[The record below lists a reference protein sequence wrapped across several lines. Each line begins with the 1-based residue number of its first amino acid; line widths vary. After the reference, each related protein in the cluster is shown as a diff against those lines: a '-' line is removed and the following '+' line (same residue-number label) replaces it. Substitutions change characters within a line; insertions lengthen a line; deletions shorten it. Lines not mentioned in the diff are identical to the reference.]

1 MCQCVIQN
9 VQSLRSY
16 VISFGGVKLVVGH
29 PVYQVLTESQKCIL
43 GVEIGAHFRLLGL
56 EAVVRATAIAYCFL
70 KKLTY
75 ILKIAPFLWAV
86 HALQV
91 NNFTKKLLKR
101 IQKRTSF

>member
-1 MCQCVIQN
+1 MCQCAFQN

-16 VISFGGVKLVVGH
+16 GISFGGVKLVVGH

-56 EAVVRATAIAYCFL
+56 EAVVRATAIAHCFL
-70 KKLTY
+70 KKFTN

-86 HALQV
+86 HALKV
-91 NNFTKKLLKR
+91 
-101 IQKRTSF
+101 